1 MYSTYI
7 LLYTYNLCRINQ
19 LLKNEWSIMQR
30 FNSAGKKQHKTT
42 LSVTKQLFKI
52 SNLLLVAYVDCI
64 L

>member
-30 FNSAGKKQHKTT
+30 SNSAGKKEHKAT

-52 SNLLLVAYVDCI
+52 SNLLFSRLC
-64 L
+64 

>member
-30 FNSAGKKQHKTT
+30 SNSAVKKQHRAT

-52 SNLLLVAYVDCI
+52 PNLLFSSLC
-64 L
+64 